1 MVFKRHRPD
10 TGEADLKNWLI
21 TAARL
26 GLIGLLL
33 SACDGGPAVKPSD
46 TPAPEAVITF
56 AAQTAEALRVERL
69 LQTATLAPEA
79 IIETSM
85 FATPTQT
92 PPSIQVS
99 PSVAATTAAPA
110 ATQPASPGER
120 GEYLADV
127 TVPDGTVFF
136 PNQQFQKTWRVK
148 NTGQTTWTTDYAL
161 IYIDGDL
168 MGAEPA
174 VPLAEA
180 VEPGNQTEITVDMVT
195 PPNPGGYRGYWKL
208 RNAAGQVFGFGLNGD
223 EAIWVDI
230 VVESGEAAINV
241 TGTPA
246 AARTISTI
254 SLSVDNAQVSGT
266 CPHTFRFIARIN
278 LNKSATL
285 IYALEVGS
293 TSGAS
298 IHTPLPA
305 QQNLGAGEHP
315 VIYEL
320 SVPSD
325 ATAWARLRVTQPE
338 EAFSNQVNFSL
349 DCA

>member
-1 MVFKRHRPD
+1 M
-10 TGEADLKNWLI
+10 KNWPI
-21 TAARL
+21 TAVRL

-33 SACDGGPAVKPSD
+33 SACGGGPAAKPSD
-46 TPAPEAVITF
+46 TPAPEAIFTS
-56 AAQTAEALRVERL
+56 AAQTAEARRVERF
-69 LQTATLAPEA
+69 LQTATLPPEA
-79 IIETSM
+79 IIETST

-92 PPSIQVS
+92 PPSIQLS
-99 PSVAATTAAPA
+99 PSVAAATPAPA
-110 ATQPASPGER
+110 ATQPASAGER

-127 TVPDGTVFF
+127 TVPDGTVFG

-148 NTGQTTWTTDYAL
+148 NTGQTIWTTDYTL
-161 IYIDGDL
+161 VYIDGAL

-180 VEPGNQTEITVDMVT
+180 VEPGKQTEITVDMVT

-208 RNAAGQVFGFGLNGD
+208 RNAAGQVFGFGLNAD

-230 VVESGEAAINV
+230 VVESEGAALNV

-266 CPHTFRFIARIN
+266 CPHNFRFVARIN
-278 LNKSATL
+278 LNKPATL
-285 IYALEVGS
+285 VYTLEVGS

-315 VIYEL
+315 VVYEL

-325 ATAWARLRVTQPE
+325 ATAWARLHVTQPE
-338 EAFSNQVNFSL
+338 EAFSNQVDFSL
-349 DCA
+349 DCV